1 MTATGDT
8 PLVCILSDSDGPR
21 LAAAIQSAQSFDL
34 TVLVG
39 ACANKPGGVAAVDI
53 DWQDDFAAAR
63 NQLADIAL
71 EQYADHPYLLW
82 LDSDEELISWPAH
95 DWGAET
101 APWFSLQIEDTEA
114 LTPRPTTRLQ
124 RNNGSLRWHHAI
136 HEMLYSVTPPQ
147 APTAEPLGGALL
159 RHHGYADDQT
169 IAAKL
174 RRNQAI
180 VAAER
185 RCGFDYLYLWV
196 EEARFAEAFGK
207 GATMAWTKVFN
218 HPEAAPR
225 HPGAIDLRVEAA
237 ESLCAFGNT
246 APALQL
252 LAENPRILGLQLAVL
267 GAEQRESGEVDAA
280 RLDFLSHCARA
291 GPGDWRYSYP
301 RALLGASRE
310 EILALVKEVADE
322 NDQSATSDKIK
333 RSDGEQKMTGRFTQ
347 SDDFDAETLGNDLV
361 LMNNKTREV
370 LTLNPTARA
379 VWDLLEGGLSRDE
392 IGEAF
397 GQAFPDIDSVILG
410 KDINR
415 TLEHLLASG
424 LISRDG
430 DAA

>member
-1 MTATGDT
+1 MTAPTDT
-8 PLVCILSDSDGPR
+8 PLVCILSGGDEPR
-21 LAAAIQSAQSFDL
+21 LAAAIQSARRHGL
-34 TVLVG
+34 AVLVG
-39 ACANKPGGVAAVDI
+39 ACAIKPDGVTAVDI
-53 DWQDDFAAAR
+53 DWRNDFAAAR
-63 NQLADIAL
+63 NQLGDIAR
-71 EQYADHPYLLW
+71 EQYVDHPYLLW
-82 LDSDEELISWPAH
+82 LDSDEELVSWPAH
-95 DWGAET
+95 DWRAET
-101 APWFSLQIEDTEA
+101 APWFSLQIEDTAA
-114 LTPRPTTRLQ
+114 LTPRPITRLQ
-124 RNNGSLRWHHAI
+124 RNDGSLRWRHAI
-136 HEMLYSVTPPQ
+136 HEMLYSVTPPE
-147 APTAEPLGGALL
+147 APPAEPLNGALL
-159 RHHGYADDQT
+159 RHHGYADDQM

-185 RCGFDYLYLWV
+185 RHGLDYLYLWV

-225 HPGAIDLRVEAA
+225 SPGAIDLRVEAA

-252 LAENPRILGLQLAVL
+252 LAENPRILSLQLAVL
-267 GAEQRESGEVDAA
+267 GAEQWESGEIDAA
-280 RLDFLSHCARA
+280 RLDFLCQCTRA
-291 GPGDWRYSYP
+291 GHGDWRYSYP
-301 RALLGASRE
+301 RALLGASRAQ
-310 EILALVKEVADE
+310 ILALVKEVAAE
-322 NDQSATSDKIK
+322 NNQSARSDKVK

-347 SDDFDAETLGNDLV
+347 SDDFDAETLGDDLV

-392 IGEAF
+392 IFEAF
-397 GQAFPDIDSVILG
+397 GQAFPDIDSAVLG